1 MIIATSG
8 HVDHGKTLLVHGIT
22 GIETDRLEEEKAR
35 GLTIDLGFAYT
46 TIDDIRLGF
55 IDVPGHI
62 KFISNMLAGVSAID
76 FGLLVI
82 AADDGPMPQTAE
94 HLAILN
100 LIGIKQGAV
109 VLTKIDRVPPERIAA
124 AQREIQTLTRGT
136 FLENANVFPV
146 SGTQRTGINQL
157 TTFLI
162 KTARSLQRHQ
172 QQGHFRLAIDRSFSV
187 KGAGQVVTGSVISGH
202 VLMNDELILAPQG
215 VSVRVRSIHR
225 QNEAAE
231 EGQPGDR
238 CAINIA
244 GNDLAKAQLHR
255 GNYLTSNPHH
265 QVTSRCDILATLLPS
280 ETMGLKHSTPVHVH
294 CGANHVTGRLIT
306 LEGQG
311 LAPGKTAM
319 AQLIL
324 AEPINLWFGD
334 QLIIRDQSAART
346 LGGGRVLDPAAPG
359 RGRTSLRRLAELSL
373 LAEPKPLTEILKN
386 WLQARPDGSSRT
398 QLSRLFNL
406 TDIEIDTLLATNT
419 FIENKHGII
428 APEILQRHQQQT
440 LRAIEQWQTANPQQP
455 GLPLQQIAS
464 LTRINNGL
472 LSLCLEMLIKDK
484 HLSLDGNLYR
494 LPNHAAQLSP
504 PLISLWARVE
514 PLLAQEPTKP
524 PVLHEL
530 AKQLSMEPIAATK
543 LLNQLVGAG
552 FLLKPVANRYFLPAG
567 LERLRELVIETAHG
581 SDAQGFGVAD
591 FRDSCGIGRNLC
603 IEILEYFDRTGV
615 TQRIGD
621 RRKLRNPGI

>member
-8 HVDHGKTLLVHGIT
+8 HVDHGKTLLVHAVT

-46 TIDDIRLGF
+46 TIDDMRIGF

-109 VLTKIDRVPPERIAA
+109 VLTKIDRVAPERIAA
-124 AQREIQTLTRGT
+124 AQKEIQALTRGT
-136 FLENANVFPV
+136 FLKDAKVFPV
-146 SGTQRTGINQL
+146 SGTQLTGINEL
-157 TTFLI
+157 TAFLV

-172 QQGHFRLAIDRSFSV
+172 QHGHFRLAIDRSFSV
-187 KGAGQVVTGSVISGH
+187 KGAGQVVTGSVISGQ
-202 VLMNDELILAPQG
+202 VQMNDELILAPQG
-215 VSVRVRSIHR
+215 VPVRVRSIHR

-244 GNDLAKAQLHR
+244 GNDLARAQLHR

-280 ETMGLKHSTPVHVH
+280 EILGLKQSTPVHIH

-306 LEGQG
+306 LESQG
-311 LAPGKTAM
+311 LAPGETAL
-319 AQLIL
+319 AQMIL

-346 LGGGRVLDPAAPG
+346 LGGGRVLDPTAPG
-359 RGRTSLRRLAELSL
+359 RGRTNSRRLAELRL
-373 LAEPKPLTEILKN
+373 LAEQRPLTETLKH
-386 WLQARPDGSSRT
+386 WLQAQPEGSSRA
-398 QLSRLFNL
+398 QLTRQFNL
-406 TDIEIDTLLATNT
+406 TDTEIDRLLAANT

-428 APEILQRHQQQT
+428 APAILQQHQQQT
-440 LRAIEQWQTANPQQP
+440 LTAIERWQTANPQQP
-455 GLPLQQIAS
+455 GLPIQQISS
-464 LTRINNGL
+464 LIRINNGL
-472 LSLCLEMLIKDK
+472 LSLCLDLLIKDK
-484 HLSLDGNLYR
+484 RLALAGNLYR
-494 LPNHAAQLSP
+494 LPNHAAQLSQ
-504 PLISLWARVE
+504 PLISLWTSVE
-514 PLLAQEPTKP
+514 PILAKDPTKP

-530 AKQLSMEPIAATK
+530 AKQINMEPVPASK

-552 FLLKPVANRYFLPAG
+552 FLVRPVANRYFLPAG
-567 LERLRELVIETAHG
+567 VERLRELVTETAQR